1 MTFIKTTISSIL
13 FLLFALTYIT
23 SNGQSTKGHIPF
35 YAVPYYNYDPLSI
48 TIGKYKKELLTNDTL
63 ELMILADKIRA
74 DINNTD
80 IESLFFLSIRLYDLG
95 KKDDAFYWFH
105 TAKAR
110 AIIFVDMLE
119 PKKIGSIGDKP
130 FELKQFFISTS
141 QIVGEYLNGFGF
153 NDIDKGIAV
162 IEKVKSEIKNIQ
174 SYKEVY
180 KDIHFVND
188 EKLESEK
195 NEGEERL
202 TKLIDYIRSHKEE
215 IKKQRI
221 DNGTQDKY

>member
-1 MTFIKTTISSIL
+1 MNLAVKIK
-13 FLLFALTYIT
+13 
-23 SNGQSTKGHIPF
+23 
-35 YAVPYYNYDPLSI
+35 
-48 TIGKYKKELLTNDTL
+48 
-63 ELMILADKIRA
+63 A

-110 AIIFVDMLE
+110 AIVFIDMLD
-119 PKKIGSIGDKP
+119 PNKIGSIGDKP

-141 QIVGEYLNGFGF
+141 QIVGEYLNGYGF

-162 IEKVKSEIKNIQ
+162 IENVKSEIKNIQ
-174 SYKEVY
+174 SYKGVY
-180 KDIHFVND
+180 EDIHFVND
-188 EKLESEK
+188 EKLLTEK
-195 NEGEERL
+195 TEGEERL
-202 TKLIDYIRSHKEE
+202 SKLIEYMKSHKDE

-221 DNGTQDKY
+221 ESGIQDKY

>member
-1 MTFIKTTISSIL
+1 MTFIKTISSTIL
-13 FLLFALTYIT
+13 LLSFTLLGTT

-35 YAVPYYNYDPLSI
+35 YAVPYYNFDPLSI
-48 TIGKYKKELLTNDTL
+48 TIGKYKNELLTNDTVAL
-63 ELMILADKIRA
+63 TVLADRIKA

-105 TAKAR
+105 TAKSR
-110 AIIFVDMLE
+110 AIVFIDMLD

-130 FELKQFFISTS
+130 FELKQFFITTS
-141 QIVGEYLNGFGF
+141 QLVGEYLNGYGF

-174 SYKEVY
+174 SYKVVY
-180 KDIHFVND
+180 KDIHFLND
-188 EKLESEK
+188 NKLENERT
-195 NEGEERL
+195 EGEERL
-202 TKLIDYIRSHKEE
+202 TKLIDYTKSHKEE
-215 IKKQRI
+215 IQKQRI

>member
-1 MTFIKTTISSIL
+1 MTFIKTTLST
-13 FLLFALTYIT
+13 LLFALFVLMCNI

-35 YAVPYYNYDPLSI
+35 YALPYYNYDPLSI
-48 TIGKYKKELLTNDTL
+48 TIGKYKNDLLTNDTS
-63 ELMILADKIRA
+63 ELMQLADKIKS

-110 AIIFVDMLE
+110 AIVFMDMLD
-119 PKKIGSIGDKP
+119 PKKTGSIGDKP
-130 FELKQFFISTS
+130 FELKQFFISTT
-141 QIVGEYLNGFGF
+141 QIVGEYLNGYGF
-153 NDIDKGIAV
+153 NDIDKAIAM

-174 SYKEVY
+174 SYKQVY

-188 EKLESEK
+188 EKLITEK
-195 NEGEERL
+195 TEGEERL
-202 TKLIDYIRSHKEE
+202 SKLIDYIKSHKDE
-215 IKKQRI
+215 IKKQRVE
-221 DNGTQDKY
+221 NGIQDKY

>member
-1 MTFIKTTISSIL
+1 MKFIKTVIAFPLIVFFT
-13 FLLFALTYIT
+13 FFVTT
-23 SNGQSTKGHIPF
+23 TNGQGTKGHIPF
-35 YAVPYYNYDPLSI
+35 YAEPYYNYDPLKI
-48 TIGKYKKELLTNDTL
+48 TIGKYKKELLTNDTS
-63 ELMILADKIRA
+63 ELTTLANKITA

-110 AIIFVDMLE
+110 AIIFIDMFD

-130 FELKQFFISTS
+130 FELKQFFITTS
-141 QIVGEYLNGFGF
+141 QLVGEYLNGYGF
-153 NDIDKGIAV
+153 NDIGKGIIV
-162 IEKVKSEIKNIQ
+162 LEKVKSEIKNIQ

-180 KDIHFVND
+180 KDIHFLND
-188 EKLESEK
+188 KKLESEK
-195 NEGEERL
+195 IEGEERL
-202 TKLIDYIRSHKEE
+202 TKLIDYTKSHKEE
-215 IKKQRI
+215 IRKQRI